1 MMVTR
6 GKGGGGLVVKD
17 ERIKYVVMK
26 GDLTLGGK
34 YTFQYAHDGFCN
46 CTLETNII
54 LLVT

>member
-34 YTFQYAHDGFCN
+34 YTF
-46 CTLETNII
+46 
-54 LLVT
+54 